1 MNPLDTIL
9 KQHPGLTDSDR
20 KMINADFLRT
30 IRSLEMP
37 EHWDDVDCPEA
48 QLVDQ
53 RGDVREEVKA
63 YWKVLRE
70 AVFNHIAK

>member
-1 MNPLDTIL
+1 
-9 KQHPGLTDSDR
+9 R
-20 KMINADFLRT
+20 Y
-30 IRSLEMP
+30 LEMP

-53 RGDVREEVKA
+53 RGDVREEVWA

-70 AVFNHIAK
+70 AVFNHISK